1 MTEAEFN
8 TELGSAG
15 TKKSMYWA
23 LVYLLANILIFSM
36 NPPLDKFLYIM
47 AAYGAAYILIM
58 GALMAEFENQTNMLL
73 NSLLVNRYKI
83 ILSKYLSA
91 LVLASF
97 KKIRIG

>member
-1 MTEAEFN
+1 
-8 TELGSAG
+8 
-15 TKKSMYWA
+15 
-23 LVYLLANILIFSM
+23 
-36 NPPLDKFLYIM
+36 
-47 AAYGAAYILIM
+47 M